1 MCMCVCV
8 WGWRGG
14 GGHNCAAEG
23 AAFMVYHSPFPP
35 PQLHASCLPSFR
47 PRRVVYFVGVGG
59 REDGGGL
66 ILKVFLALKTNTE
79 IFEKHY
85 TGDQRLFCR
94 SIVF

>member
-1 MCMCVCV
+1 
-8 WGWRGG
+8 
-14 GGHNCAAEG
+14 
-23 AAFMVYHSPFPP
+23 MVVTIVQRKGLLSWFTIRPSPP

-85 TGDQRLFCR
+85 TRNH
-94 SIVF
+94 I